1 MVSMGVPVGLCESCF
16 HAQTIDSRRGS
27 RFWLCGLSR
36 ADPRFPKYPRLPV
49 VRCGGY
55 EADIQEPRFAARDNI
70 AAVTDRDINNPT
82 EEN

>member
-1 MVSMGVPVGLCESCF
+1 MMVSVFAGLCESCS
-16 HAQTIDSRRGS
+16 HAQIIDSRRGS

-55 EADIQEPRFAARDNI
+55 EADIYKARQAAPDSVVRS
-70 AAVTDRDINNPT
+70 TDRDMNNLT
-82 EEN
+82 EEK